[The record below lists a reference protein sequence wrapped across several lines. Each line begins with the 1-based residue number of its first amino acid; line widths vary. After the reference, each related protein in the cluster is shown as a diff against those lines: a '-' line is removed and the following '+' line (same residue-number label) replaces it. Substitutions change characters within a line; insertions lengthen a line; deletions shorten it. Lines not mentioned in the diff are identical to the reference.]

1 MGELHMNGSASNDIA
16 LESLREQLGTTLS
29 ETRFDLE
36 YTKVTGSGD
45 QSAMSK
51 RGLAASELAEVCQ
64 TRGHGIIRKRAYIR
78 APEAIMLKLVEELRV
93 VMAPFIDPDTG
104 RLGHAFPIDRFDG
117 GHLLHRNRSDGLS
130 DFEFE
135 SAVADFANCL
145 VQMAAIV
152 GVDRVIQLLVDWK
165 HGEPVRFWTSTFVNG
180 FTLNAQISPRQD
192 IKITPLPLTTTE
204 LPRLP
209 RYDQL
214 SGKDYLGLTVLSL
227 AMSASPALFRPKAG
241 KAKSIVR
248 SRTEKNI
255 DLNVVC
261 DALSLQANCY
271 VSQNFLWTEYEEAAP
286 FSLSDWQAWKLGTN
300 SFERARC
307 KSIEID
313 SNTGAVTLERHDDV
327 SIVSLDE
334 GEVVHTIEALQ
345 GADGKLRIA
354 VDRWKKSKRPSAQL
368 EDRYIDLRSAL
379 ETLYLK
385 DFANENSGE
394 MRFRLSLFGA
404 WYLGSTVDERRDI
417 RKTLRDAYDTA
428 SGAVHSGEV
437 PGNSEAC
444 LGEAQELCRQGI
456 LKLLREG
463 TPKDWGDLIL
473 GASPSEC

>member
-1 MGELHMNGSASNDIA
+1 MNGSASNDIA

-104 RLGHAFPIDRFDG
+104 RLGHAFPIDQFG
-117 GHLLHRNRSDGLS
+117 GHSSHSSRPDGLS

-135 SAVADFANCL
+135 STVADFANGL
-145 VQMAAIV
+145 VQAAAIV
-152 GVDRVIQLLVDWK
+152 GVDRAIRLLADWK
-165 HGEPVRFWTSTFVNG
+165 HGEPVRFRTSTFVNG
-180 FTLNAQISPRQD
+180 LTLNAPISPRQD
-192 IKITPLPLTTTE
+192 IKIVPLPLTTTE

-227 AMSASPALFRPKAG
+227 AMSASPALFRPEEG
-241 KAKSIVR
+241 KVEATVQ
-248 SRTEKNI
+248 SRTEKNV

-271 VSQNFLWTEYEEAAP
+271 VSQSFLWAEYEEVAP
-286 FSLSDWQAWKLGTN
+286 FSLKDWQTWSLGTN
-300 SFERARC
+300 SFERARL
-307 KSIEID
+307 KSIGTNFD
-313 SNTGAVTLERHDDV
+313 TGAVTLNRHDDV
-327 SIVSLDE
+327 SIASLDE
-334 GEVVHTIEALQ
+334 GEVMHTIEALR

-354 VDRWKKSKRPSAQL
+354 VDRWKKSKRPNAHL
-368 EDRYIDLRSAL
+368 EDRYIDLRIAL

-428 SGAVHSGEV
+428 SGAVHGGEV
-437 PGNSEAC
+437 PGDSKAC
-444 LGEAQELCRQGI
+444 LENAQELCRQGI

-473 GASPSEC
+473 GASSS